1 MPVTAASSPIDF
13 LPIALMFIVASAVV
27 IALLIVTHWLGP
39 KRKTKIKDDTFE
51 CGIEVQGNARVPF
64 SIKYFLVAILFV
76 LFDVEVIF
84 MYPWAVNF
92 KNLGL
97 LGFVEMLTFVALLL
111 VGFYYI
117 LKKGALKWEEEIHY
131 GHCLLQLL
139 VAELNS
145 WQQQQ
150 QLMIWDV
157 SEQNV

>member
-1 MPVTAASSPIDF
+1 MPAGVSTPIDF
-13 LPIALMFIVASAVV
+13 LPIVLSFIVALGFVATT
-27 IALLIVTHWLGP
+27 IFVTHKLGP

-51 CGIEVQGNARVPF
+51 CGIESQGNARIPF

-97 LGFVEMLTFVALLL
+97 VGFLEMLTFVAFLL

-117 LKKGALKWEEEIHY
+117 LKKGALKWE
-131 GHCLLQLL
+131 
-139 VAELNS
+139 
-145 WQQQQ
+145 
-150 QLMIWDV
+150 
-157 SEQNV
+157 